1 MNPVSLMAVCEL
13 LYLGWQLIIFM
24 YLVNFNRGVIALSMN
39 MRIVIKFMLT
49 MQRFSFIL
57 SK

>member
-49 MQRFSFIL
+49 M
-57 SK
+57 